1 MATDWL
7 FRRQSPD
14 DKAQQDAFLA
24 DIAAHWQPQTL
35 RQRVLHLQSLFVHIV
50 VRLFTG
56 GPTLAPAALA
66 AIPTGIGTLIL
77 MFAARPAE
85 TQFDPGPPVWDYVL
99 LTAGFFG
106 FAFEA
111 LRSPRE
117 VRAWRLSLFFAV
129 PTAIGAVVN
138 AATMTMVVLSD
149 QLYRVGMVVLA
160 LSATMIAVL
169 PLVAQHARLRV
180 LRVGMRIGGVGA
192 AATVLGDAQWAWLE
206 GVARHAVLGWGCAA
220 AALGAALLATT
231 FLQARPA
238 IA

>member
-1 MATDWL
+1 MSTDWL
-7 FRRQSPD
+7 FRRQSAQ

-24 DIAAHWQPQTL
+24 DIAAHWQPTTL
-35 RQRVLHLQSLFVHIV
+35 RQRLLHRQSLFVHV
-50 VRLFTG
+50 VLRLFTG

-85 TQFDPGPPVWDYVL
+85 TQFDPGPPAWDYLL

-117 VRAWRLSLFFAV
+117 VRPWRLALFYGV
-129 PTAIGAVVN
+129 PIAIGGAVN
-138 AATMTMVVLSD
+138 AATLTMVVLSD
-149 QLYRVGMVVLA
+149 QLFRVGMVVLTV
-160 LSATMIAVL
+160 SATIIAVL
-169 PLVAQHARLRV
+169 PLVASHARPGM

-206 GVARHAVLGWGCAA
+206 DVASHAVLGWGCAA